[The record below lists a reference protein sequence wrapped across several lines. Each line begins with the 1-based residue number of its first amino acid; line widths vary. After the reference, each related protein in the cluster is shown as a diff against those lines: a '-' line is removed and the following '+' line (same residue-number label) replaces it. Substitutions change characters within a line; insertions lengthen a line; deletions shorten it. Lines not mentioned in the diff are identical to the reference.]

1 MIHAELAFEAVMEVG
16 PIQKTGTTPK
26 GVRIMI
32 PILGGRIS
40 GPNIEGIILPGGA
53 DWQQIRNDGV
63 AEIEA
68 RHSIKTTDGTMIYMV
83 NKGYRH
89 GPKEVMSRLA
99 AGETVSP
106 EDYYFRTTPFFEV
119 EGGRYDWLNRTLM
132 VGKGERAK
140 DSVRIRFYEIL

>member
-1 MIHAELAFEAVMEVG
+1 MIHAELAFEAIIEIG
-16 PIQKTGTTPK
+16 PTQEIGATPK
-26 GVRIMI
+26 GVRRMI
-32 PILGGRIS
+32 PILGGRFS
-40 GPNIEGIILPGGA
+40 GPKIEGIILPDGA
-53 DWQQIRNDGV
+53 DCQLIRSDGV

-68 RHSIKTTDGTMIYMV
+68 LHSLKTTDGTMIYMI

-119 EGGRYDWLNRTLM
+119 EDGRHGWLNRTLM
-132 VGKGERAK
+132 IGKGERTK

>member
-140 DSVRIRFYEIL
+140 DSVRIRFYVIL